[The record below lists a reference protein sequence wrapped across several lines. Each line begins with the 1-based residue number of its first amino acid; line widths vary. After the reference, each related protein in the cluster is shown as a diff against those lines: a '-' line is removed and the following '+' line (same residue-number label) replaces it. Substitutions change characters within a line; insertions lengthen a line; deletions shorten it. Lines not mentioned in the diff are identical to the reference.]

1 LYNYSK
7 DKEIANELEADDCI
21 TESKELAQDPS
32 TVVVISKNNNS
43 LKAAAQKQLQDFNEK
58 EAIKQNERRR
68 KIRIGTM
75 MCVSYSA
82 LIGGTG
88 SLTGS
93 TTQLAFKGILQ
104 Q

>member
-1 LYNYSK
+1 MT
-7 DKEIANELEADDCI
+7 IELEAADDCI

-32 TVVVISKNNNS
+32 TVVVINKNNNS
-43 LKAAAQKQLQDFNEK
+43 LKAAAAQQKHQDINEK
-58 EAIKQNERRR
+58 ETIKQNERRR